1 MNKDDKIK
9 NSTEDSRPPI
19 FGSWNKLYGF
29 VFFTLVLLVL
39 LFYLFTK
46 AFE

>member
-1 MNKDDKIK
+1 MNKYDEIKI
-9 NSTEDSRPPI
+9 NSEDSSPPI

-29 VFFTLVLLVL
+29 ILFSLAALVI
-39 LFYLFTK
+39 LFYIFTK

>member
-1 MNKDDKIK
+1 MSKDIDK
-9 NSTEDSRPPI
+9 NNLAEDDIPPI
-19 FGSWNKLYGF
+19 LSSWNKLYGF
-29 VFFTLVLLVL
+29 VFFTLVVLVF

>member
-1 MNKDDKIK
+1 MKNDGQIK
-9 NSTEDSRPPI
+9 VESEDLSPP
-19 FGSWNKLYGF
+19 FFKSWNMLYGF
-29 VFFTLVLLVL
+29 VLFTLAFLVI

>member
-1 MNKDDKIK
+1 MNKDVDK
-9 NSTEDSRPPI
+9 NSLAEDDIPPI
-19 FGSWNKLYGF
+19 FNSWNKLYGF
-29 VFFTLVLLVL
+29 VFSTLVVLVI

>member
-1 MNKDDKIK
+1 MNKENEIKI
-9 NSTEDSRPPI
+9 NSEDSSPPI

-29 VFFTLVLLVL
+29 VLFSLAALVF
-39 LFYLFTK
+39 LFYIFTK

>member
-1 MNKDDKIK
+1 MNKDDDKK
-9 NSTEDSRPPI
+9 KLTEDDIPPI
-19 FGSWNKLYGF
+19 FNSWNKLYGF
-29 VFFTLVLLVL
+29 VFFTLVVLVF

>member
-1 MNKDDKIK
+1 MNKVDDEKTIVEDDK
-9 NSTEDSRPPI
+9 PPI

-29 VFFTLVLLVL
+29 VFFTLVALVFI
-39 LFYLFTK
+39 FYVFTK

>member
-1 MNKDDKIK
+1 MNKDDEIK
-9 NSTEDSRPPI
+9 NSKEDPLPPI

-29 VFFTLVLLVL
+29 VFSTLVLLVV

>member
-1 MNKDDKIK
+1 MNNENKLK
-9 NSTEDSRPPI
+9 NSEDSPPPI
-19 FGSWNKLYGF
+19 FNSWNKLYAL
-29 VFFTLVLLVL
+29 VFMSLVSMII

>member
-1 MNKDDKIK
+1 MSKDVDK
-9 NSTEDSRPPI
+9 NSLAEDDIPPI
-19 FGSWNKLYGF
+19 FNSWNKLYGF
-29 VFFTLVLLVL
+29 VFSTLVVLVI

>member
-1 MNKDDKIK
+1 MNKDNELKK
-9 NSTEDSRPPI
+9 SEEDSVPPI

-29 VFFTLVLLVL
+29 VFFTLVFLIL
-39 LFYLFTK
+39 LFYLFSK

>member
-1 MNKDDKIK
+1 MNKEDKKIFEAEDDL
-9 NSTEDSRPPI
+9 PPI
-19 FGSWNKLYGF
+19 FNSWNKSYTFVLGF
-29 VFFTLVLLVL
+29 FAILVF